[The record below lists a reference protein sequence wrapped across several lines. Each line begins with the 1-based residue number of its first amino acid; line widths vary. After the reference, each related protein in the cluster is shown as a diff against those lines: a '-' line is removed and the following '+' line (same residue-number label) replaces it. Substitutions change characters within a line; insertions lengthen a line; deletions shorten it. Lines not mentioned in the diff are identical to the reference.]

1 MNAPQHRLLE
11 GWQPLAP
18 ANDRLLSWTTP
29 FAAAAAACCSGA
41 PTCRLPRAIRAVLGG
56 ALVGTFLTLPPLN
69 APAQSLWRDE
79 VSKPMYADKRAA
91 SVGDILTIIVQ
102 ENTATTKDSK
112 TATAKQ
118 SGMDAS
124 LAAFFY
130 SPAASSLLTKGGTLP
145 ALKYGLKNDF
155 SGGGTVNNS
164 EKILA
169 RAAVTVIDVLPNRN
183 LVVEGQRETAFGGE
197 QQTVILRGV
206 VRPEDVLANNT
217 VYSYNVAE
225 ARVQIISKGTLND
238 SQKKGWFTRIWDKIN
253 PL

>member
-1 MNAPQHRLLE
+1 MNAPQCH
-11 GWQPLAP
+11 PLTGRKPTAP
-18 ANDRLLSWTTP
+18 ADDRFFCST
-29 FAAAAAACCSGA
+29 AACRGGA
-41 PTCRLPRAIRAVLGG
+41 PTRRRPRTIRT
-56 ALVGTFLTLPPLN
+56 ALVAALVATLLAGLTPD
-69 APAQSLWRDE
+69 ARAQSLWRDE

-91 SVGDILTIIVQ
+91 GVGDILTIIVQ

-155 SGGGTVNNS
+155 TGGGTVNNS